1 MKKEKER
8 SPKMSKSE
16 TPTHKKEQNGML
28 VSPRTPQQKEKAR
41 KVAILNGGKS
51 EALSRISNYYSSD
64 DESDVSSKSPKETRK
79 SPKKIDQSEDDL
91 VTLAKKREEDKKQR
105 KRKFQF
111 DGGYWGIGKVSV
123 KSNASR
129 KDI

>member
-8 SPKMSKSE
+8 SPKMAKSE
-16 TPTHKKEQNGML
+16 TPKKEHNGMI
-28 VSPRTPQQKEKAR
+28 SPRASHAQKEKAR
-41 KVAILNGGKS
+41 KVAILNGKS

-64 DESDVSSKSPKETRK
+64 DESDISSKSPKDTRK

-111 DGGYWGIGKVSV
+111 EGGYWGIGKVRGFQ
-123 KSNASR
+123 KSYM
-129 KDI
+129 K

>member
-8 SPKMSKSE
+8 SPKMAKSE
-16 TPTHKKEQNGML
+16 TPKKEQNGMI
-28 VSPRTPQQKEKAR
+28 SPRASHAQKEKAR
-41 KVAILNGGKS
+41 KVAILNGKS

-64 DESDVSSKSPKETRK
+64 DESDISSKSPKDTRK

-111 DGGYWGIGKVSV
+111 EGGYWGIGKVRGFQ
-123 KSNASR
+123 KSYM
-129 KDI
+129 K

>member
-8 SPKMSKSE
+8 SPKMAKSE
-16 TPTHKKEQNGML
+16 TPTHKKEQNGLL

-64 DESDVSSKSPKETRK
+64 DESDVSSKSPKENRK
-79 SPKKIDQSEDDL
+79 SPKKSIDQSEDDL

-111 DGGYWGIGKVSV
+111 DGGYWGIGKVGV
-123 KSNASR
+123 
-129 KDI
+129 

>member
-8 SPKMSKSE
+8 SPKMAKSD
-16 TPTHKKEQNGML
+16 TPTHKKEQNGLL

-64 DESDVSSKSPKETRK
+64 DESDVSSSKSPKETRK
-79 SPKKIDQSEDDL
+79 SPKKSIDQSEDDL

-111 DGGYWGIGKVSV
+111 DGGYWGIGKVRPVSF
-123 KSNASR
+123 
-129 KDI
+129 

>member
-8 SPKMSKSE
+8 SPKMAKSE
-16 TPTHKKEQNGML
+16 TPKKEQNGMI
-28 VSPRTPQQKEKAR
+28 SPRASHAQKEKAR
-41 KVAILNGGKS
+41 KVAILNGKS

-64 DESDVSSKSPKETRK
+64 DESDISSKSPKDTRK

-111 DGGYWGIGKVSV
+111 EGGYWGIGKVSGFEKV
-123 KSNASR
+123 LRNK
-129 KDI
+129 

>member
-111 DGGYWGIGKVSV
+111 DGGYWGIGKVGV
-123 KSNASR
+123 
-129 KDI
+129 